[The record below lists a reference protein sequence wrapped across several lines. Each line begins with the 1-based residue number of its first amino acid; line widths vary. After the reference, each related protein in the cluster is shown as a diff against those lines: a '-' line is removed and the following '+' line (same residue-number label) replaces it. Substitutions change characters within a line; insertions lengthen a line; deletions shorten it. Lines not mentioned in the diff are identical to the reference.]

1 MLPDWGTPPI
11 LLDWVVVVVVI
22 GLFDWIVIGLFDW
35 IVIGLFDWV
44 VIGLSDIDPGSS
56 LSTITPAST
65 RHSINAS
72 ISSSKAVLEPV
83 PSSRIFKRK
92 ASKNP
97 LERGTPKF

>member
-1 MLPDWGTPPI
+1 M
-11 LLDWVVVVVVI
+11 VVVVI
-22 GLFDWIVIGLFDW
+22 GLF
-35 IVIGLFDWV
+35 
-44 VIGLSDIDPGSS
+44 SDIDSGNS